1 MSEEIARS
9 YRRAREVTSL
19 GAGCMYALLLL
30 ALFNAFAIAYVA
42 VGTDALAALP
52 PAHVAIMLVSNFVPA
67 LQILPLAGFLRR
79 FGSDSPFA
87 AAQSIRLVTSGALLL
102 LHEVLVG
109 MYDPVGAVS
118 VPSSLASV
126 QVTDAP
132 GIEVSDVTMVVF
144 LFCLALVVRYG
155 GALKEDSDSIA

>member
-9 YRRAREVTSL
+9 YRRARGVTSL

-30 ALFNAFAIAYVA
+30 ALFNALAIAYVA

-52 PAHVAIMLVSNFVPA
+52 PAHVAI
-67 LQILPLAGFLRR
+67 I
-79 FGSDSPFA
+79 
-87 AAQSIRLVTSGALLL
+87 LL
-102 LHEVLVG
+102 LHEALVG

>member
-1 MSEEIARS
+1 
-9 YRRAREVTSL
+9 
-19 GAGCMYALLLL
+19 MY
-30 ALFNAFAIAYVA
+30 N
-42 VGTDALAALP
+42 
-52 PAHVAIMLVSNFVPA
+52 
-67 LQILPLAGFLRR
+67 
-79 FGSDSPFA
+79 
-87 AAQSIRLVTSGALLL
+87 
-102 LHEVLVG
+102 
-109 MYDPVGAVS
+109 PVGAVS